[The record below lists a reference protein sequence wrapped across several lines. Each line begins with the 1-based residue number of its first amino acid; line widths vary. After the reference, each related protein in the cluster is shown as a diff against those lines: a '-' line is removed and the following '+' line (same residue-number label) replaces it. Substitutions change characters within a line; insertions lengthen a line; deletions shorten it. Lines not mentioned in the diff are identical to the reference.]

1 MTDGIPGSEDREWL
15 RQTFGD
21 AMRTDVSLA
30 PYTSARI
37 GGAADV
43 LIEVRSAVE
52 LAEAVRGLWKRGLAF
67 RMLGGGSNV
76 LVADAGVRE
85 VVLLNRARSK
95 RFEQADSGPL
105 VWAESGA
112 SLGTIARQA
121 AERGWSGMEWAA
133 GVPGTL
139 GGAIVGNAG
148 AHGGDMAGSLIMAEI
163 LQQDGRQESWPVE
176 RLDYGYR
183 SSVLKRN
190 PGPVVLAGTLSL
202 APSTQEACKARMRE
216 FSAQRERTQP
226 PGASM
231 GSMFKNPAGDYAGR
245 LLDEAGLKGL
255 RIGNASI
262 SSKHA
267 NFFMNEGSAS
277 AQDVLSLIEAARQ
290 RVKDEFGVTLE
301 LEIELVGDWGRAALS
316 PRDRSES

>member
-190 PGPVVLAGTLSL
+190 PGPVVLAGTLRL
-202 APSTQEACKARMRE
+202 APSTQEACKERMRE

-255 RIGNASI
+255 RIGKASI